1 MTDKFVVAYDGSP
14 ASKRAVEYAV
24 DEAKHL
30 DASVIVVHVI
40 EWLPYSFLTVEE
52 NEQRHKRR
60 TEEMDLARK
69 SLLEPVAA
77 SLADSG
83 VKIEIVIRDGQV
95 TESLVD
101 LIKQKE
107 ATQLFLGR
115 TGQNGL
121 SRLVF
126 GSVVS
131 NMAQVAP
138 VPCTIVP

>member
-14 ASKRAVEYAV
+14 ASERALKFSVDQAKR
-24 DEAKHL
+24 L

-40 EWLPYSFLTVEE
+40 EWLHYSFLTVEE

-101 LIKQKE
+101 LINQKN

>member
-1 MTDKFVVAYDGSP
+1 MADKFVVAYDGSP

-24 DEAKHL
+24 DEAKNLH
-30 DASVIVVHVI
+30 ASVIVVHVI

>member
-1 MTDKFVVAYDGSP
+1 MTEKFVVAYDGSP
-14 ASKRAVEYAV
+14 ASERALKFAV
-24 DEAKHL
+24 DEARHL
-30 DASVIVVHVI
+30 EASVIVVHVL

-52 NEQRHKRR
+52 NEQRQKRR
-60 TEEMDLARK
+60 TAEMDLARK
-69 SLLEPVAA
+69 SLLEPVAT

-83 VKIEIVIRDGQV
+83 VNIEIAVRDGQV

-101 LIKQKE
+101 LIKQKK

-115 TGQNGL
+115 TGQSGL